1 MAYLTIGM
9 AILAI
14 LISSVSI
21 FLTYQMQRTIQS
33 KQIKQDRELVKML
46 AKQDSFIFMTQ
57 KQYEKEYHLFWNL
70 FDLLQQTIDRTRSIK
85 GSLQLLKENSELTL
99 EETYVKLIQEGV
111 VKSSESLNELD
122 NQLNQYEPFIQEK
135 LFNEF
140 QQIIKDLRE
149 FQQRRFNYFSYES
162 VTNETIE
169 DFLND
174 TLSSINA
181 SETIRENIVV
191 FLRKYFENSRVN

>member
-1 MAYLTIGM
+1 M
-9 AILAI
+9 
-14 LISSVSI
+14 
-21 FLTYQMQRTIQS
+21 
-33 KQIKQDRELVKML
+33 
-46 AKQDSFIFMTQ
+46 
-57 KQYEKEYHLFWNL
+57 
-70 FDLLQQTIDRTRSIK
+70 
-85 GSLQLLKENSELTL
+85 
-99 EETYVKLIQEGV
+99 
-111 VKSSESLNELD
+111 
-122 NQLNQYEPFIQEK
+122 NQYEPFIQEK

-149 FQQRRFNYFSYES
+149 FQQRHFNYFSYES

>member
-57 KQYEKEYHLFWNL
+57 KQYEKEYHLF
-70 FDLLQQTIDRTRSIK
+70 
-85 GSLQLLKENSELTL
+85 
-99 EETYVKLIQEGV
+99 
-111 VKSSESLNELD
+111 
-122 NQLNQYEPFIQEK
+122 
-135 LFNEF
+135 
-140 QQIIKDLRE
+140 
-149 FQQRRFNYFSYES
+149 
-162 VTNETIE
+162 
-169 DFLND
+169 
-174 TLSSINA
+174 
-181 SETIRENIVV
+181 
-191 FLRKYFENSRVN
+191 

>member
-122 NQLNQYEPFIQEK
+122 N
-135 LFNEF
+135 
-140 QQIIKDLRE
+140 
-149 FQQRRFNYFSYES
+149 
-162 VTNETIE
+162 
-169 DFLND
+169 
-174 TLSSINA
+174 
-181 SETIRENIVV
+181 
-191 FLRKYFENSRVN
+191 

>member
-140 QQIIKDLRE
+140 QQVIKDLRE

>member
-1 MAYLTIGM
+1 
-9 AILAI
+9 
-14 LISSVSI
+14 
-21 FLTYQMQRTIQS
+21 
-33 KQIKQDRELVKML
+33 ML

-149 FQQRRFNYFSYES
+149 FQKRRFNYFSYES

>member
-46 AKQDSFIFMTQ
+46 AKQDSFLFMTQ

-99 EETYVKLIQEGV
+99 EETYVKMIQEGV

-140 QQIIKDLRE
+140 QQIIEDLRE

>member
-1 MAYLTIGM
+1 MAYLTIGL
-9 AILAI
+9 AILAVI
-14 LISSVSI
+14 ISGVSI
-21 FLTYQMQRTIQS
+21 YLTYQMQRTIQS
-33 KQIKQDRELVKML
+33 KQIKQDRELAKML

-85 GSLQLLKENSELTL
+85 GSLQLLKENSEPTL
-99 EETYVKLIQEGV
+99 EETYVKLIQDGV
-111 VKSSESLNELD
+111 VRSSESLNELD
-122 NQLNQYEPFIQEK
+122 NQLNQYEPFIQEM

-140 QQIIKDLRE
+140 KQIIEDLRD

-174 TLSSINA
+174 TLSSINE
-181 SETIRENIVV
+181 SEAIRKNIVI

>member
-1 MAYLTIGM
+1 MAYLTIGL
-9 AILAI
+9 AILAVI
-14 LISSVSI
+14 ISGVSI
-21 FLTYQMQRTIQS
+21 YLTYQMQRKIQS
-33 KQIKQDRELVKML
+33 KQIKQDRELAKML

-85 GSLQLLKENSELTL
+85 GSLQLLKENSEPTL
-99 EETYVKLIQEGV
+99 EETYVKLIQDGV
-111 VKSSESLNELD
+111 VRSSESLNELD
-122 NQLNQYEPFIQEK
+122 NQLNQYEPFIQEI

-140 QQIIKDLRE
+140 KQIIEDLRD

-174 TLSSINA
+174 TLSSINE
-181 SETIRENIVV
+181 SEAIRKNIVI

>member
-70 FDLLQQTIDRTRSIK
+70 FDLLQQTIDRTGSIK
-85 GSLQLLKENSELTL
+85 GSLQLLKENSKLTL
-99 EETYVKLIQEGV
+99 
-111 VKSSESLNELD
+111 
-122 NQLNQYEPFIQEK
+122 
-135 LFNEF
+135 
-140 QQIIKDLRE
+140 
-149 FQQRRFNYFSYES
+149 
-162 VTNETIE
+162 
-169 DFLND
+169 
-174 TLSSINA
+174 
-181 SETIRENIVV
+181 
-191 FLRKYFENSRVN
+191 

>member
-1 MAYLTIGM
+1 MAYLTIGL

-33 KQIKQDRELVKML
+33 KQIKQDRELAKML

-70 FDLLQQTIDRTRSIK
+70 FDLLQQTIDRTKSIK
-85 GSLQLLKENSELTL
+85 GSLQLLKENSEPTL
-99 EETYVKLIQEGV
+99 EKTYIKLIQDGV

-122 NQLNQYEPFIQEK
+122 NQLNQYEPFIQEP

-140 QQIIKDLRE
+140 KNIIEDLRD

-162 VTNETIE
+162 VTNEIIE

-174 TLSSINA
+174 TLSSIKE
-181 SETIRENIVV
+181 SEIIRENIVV
-191 FLRKYFENSRVN
+191 FLRKHFENSRVN

>member
-1 MAYLTIGM
+1 MAYLTIGL
-9 AILAI
+9 AILAV
-14 LISSVSI
+14 LISGVSI
-21 FLTYQMQRTIQS
+21 YLTYQMQRTIQS
-33 KQIKQDRELVKML
+33 KQIKQDRELAKML

-85 GSLQLLKENSELTL
+85 GSLQLLKENSEPTL
-99 EETYVKLIQEGV
+99 EETYVKLIQDGV
-111 VKSSESLNELD
+111 VRSSESLNELD
-122 NQLNQYEPFIQEK
+122 NQLNQYEPFIQET

-140 QQIIKDLRE
+140 KQIIKDLRD
-149 FQQRRFNYFSYES
+149 FQQRRFNYFIYES

-174 TLSSINA
+174 TLSSINE
-181 SETIRENIVV
+181 SEAIRKNIVV